1 VGQFPITTNREL
13 AQSSF
18 LYIQRIVWVS
28 LRLPV
33 ALRCAEEL
41 LQFREDFLGTFFLQ
55 EMAAIET
62 VPRNR

>member
-1 VGQFPITTNREL
+1 
-13 AQSSF
+13 
-18 LYIQRIVWVS
+18 
-28 LRLPV
+28 V